1 MFRTD
6 FCLKTIFIAT
16 LVGLG
21 IIGRFEAAAQKTG
34 YVDIAY
40 LVSKMPD
47 YQKVQGE
54 LNAASTKWQKE
65 IEDMFTEVDKLKKEY
80 QAEEILMTE
89 EMRKEKM
96 AIISTK
102 EKAAREK
109 QKKVFGFEGLL
120 YLKRVELVKPLQD
133 KVFEAVEKISK
144 QKKIMLMY
152 DKSSSM
158 GLIYADPKHDYTDF
172 VMEELGIVDKEKTES
187 GTVVVG
193 GKEGQGG
200 APGGGG
206 GGAPGGAGGSD
217 GGFGGK

>member
-1 MFRTD
+1 MVMFSR
-6 FCLKTIFIAT
+6 FFLIEILSL
-16 LVGLG
+16 LVLFNLTGSKA
-21 IIGRFEAAAQKTG
+21 FAQKTG
-34 YVDIAY
+34 YVDVAY

-54 LNAASTKWQKE
+54 LNQASTKWQKE
-65 IEDMFTEVDKLKKEY
+65 IEDMFAEVEKLKKEY

-96 AIISTK
+96 LLITTK

-120 YLKRVELVKPLQD
+120 YLKRVELVKPLQE

-144 QKKIMLMY
+144 QKKVMLMY

-193 GKEGQGG
+193 GKDGQ
-200 APGGGG
+200 AP
-206 GGAPGGAGGSD
+206 GAGGGTGSPAGGGND

>member
-1 MFRTD
+1 MFGTD
-6 FCLKTIFIAT
+6 FCLKTGFIAT
-16 LVGLG
+16 LLWLG
-21 IIGRFEAAAQKTG
+21 FFGRFDAAAQKTG
-34 YVDIAY
+34 YVDVAY

-96 AIISTK
+96 AIISAK

-120 YLKRVELVKPLQD
+120 YLKRIELVKPLQD

-158 GLIYADPKHDYTDF
+158 GLIYADSKHDYTDF

-193 GKEGQGG
+193 GKEGQ
-200 APGGGG
+200 APGGGQ